1 MNANRSNLTAKQKAE
16 KSSIAWADKGD
27 PYTCLDFRILLLKN
41 PKVKPPGFTDRDI
54 ASYFGKIDPLSLYEI
69 NDPGYGRSAWK
80 SSSSSKRRRS
90 KSSKYG
96 SLTSTLS
103 TWVGKKPSTTSRA
116 EVDKIISS
124 LKPETTESDSKDSEG
139 TSKLTSVRRDWRN
152 FGKKVKSEIKTKIRN
167 KNRRPKTQG
176 EDAAVRRHV

>member
-1 MNANRSNLTAKQKAE
+1 MMMPSIAISVVDGSVNSINRIYIPSVSESICKMNANRSNLTAKQKAE

-27 PYTCLDFRILLLKN
+27 PYSCLDFRILLLKN

-54 ASYFGKIDPLSLYEI
+54 ANYFGKIDPLSLYET
-69 NDPGYGRSAWK
+69 NDPGYGRSTWK

-103 TWVGKKPSTTSRA
+103 TWVGKKA
-116 EVDKIISS
+116 EHN
-124 LKPETTESDSKDSEG
+124 E
-139 TSKLTSVRRDWRN
+139 
-152 FGKKVKSEIKTKIRN
+152 
-167 KNRRPKTQG
+167 QG
-176 EDAAVRRHV
+176 RG